1 MPNNSINIVVLLRE
15 ACDPR
20 PPVRLTAD
28 GYGVRERGL
37 RRIAN
42 PADICAL
49 EQALLLADEH
59 KGTVT
64 AVVIGPERLDDHLR
78 IALSMGVQRCIRVWD
93 SAFIGGDVIADAR
106 VVERLLEILQ
116 PDYFLTGNRLL
127 DSGADPVPLLA
138 SAKLGIPYVT
148 AALKVESV
156 DGEVEVLR
164 KCDRGARQLVGTRTP
179 CTLLFEDGCCE
190 ARYPDQ
196 VMLMAALAKG
206 IETWGVAEL
215 GLPYSDLG
223 GYGAVLEKERCSFP
237 RSNPQ
242 RVVTPDAK
250 LPAFERILALL
261 SGGIKPREGKLHTVS
276 AEQTADQLI
285 EIFQA
290 EGLFSGSEK

>member
-1 MPNNSINIVVLLRE
+1 MANTPINILVLLRE

-42 PADICAL
+42 PADVCAL
-49 EQALLLADEH
+49 EQALLLSETH

-64 AVVIGPERLDDHLR
+64 AVVIGPQRLDDHLR
-78 IALSMGVQRCIRVWD
+78 LALSMGVQRCIRVWD
-93 SAFIGGDVIADAR
+93 SAFIGGDAIADAR
-106 VVERLLEILQ
+106 VVERLMEILQ
-116 PDYFLTGNRLL
+116 PDYFLTGNRLV

-156 DGEVEVLR
+156 AGEVEVLR
-164 KCDRGARQLVGTRTP
+164 KCDRGARQLVGTSTP
-179 CTLLFEDGCCE
+179 CTLLFEEGCCE

-196 VMLMAALAKG
+196 VMLMAALSKG

-215 GLPYSDLG
+215 GLPYSELG
-223 GYGAVLEKERCSFP
+223 GYGAVLGKEPCSFP
-237 RSNPQ
+237 RTNPQ
-242 RVVTPDAK
+242 RVVTPDAT

-261 SGGIKPREGKLHTVS
+261 SGGIKPREGKLHALS
-276 AEQTADQLI
+276 AEQTADQLFN
-285 EIFQA
+285 IFQS
-290 EGLFSGSEK
+290 EGFFSGSEK

>member
-1 MPNNSINIVVLLRE
+1 MPKNPINIVVLLRE

-49 EQALLLADEH
+49 EQALCLAETH

-64 AVVIGPERLDDHLR
+64 AVVIGPQRLEDHLR
-78 IALSMGVQRCIRVWD
+78 LALSMGVQRCIRVWD
-93 SAFIGGDVIADAR
+93 SAFVGGDTISDAR
-106 VVERLLEILQ
+106 LVERLMEILQ

-127 DSGADPVPLLA
+127 DSGAEPVPLLA

-148 AALKVESV
+148 AALKVESI
-156 DGEVEVLR
+156 DGKVEVLR
-164 KCDRGARQLVGTRTP
+164 KCDRGARQLVGTSTP
-179 CTLLFEDGCCE
+179 CTLLFEEGCCE

-206 IETWGVAEL
+206 IETWGIAEL
-215 GLPYSDLG
+215 GLPYSELG
-223 GYGAVLEKERCSFP
+223 GYGAVLGKECCSFP
-237 RSNPQ
+237 RANPQ
-242 RVVTPDAK
+242 RVVTPDAN
-250 LPAFERILALL
+250 LPAFDRILALL
-261 SGGIKPREGKLHTVS
+261 SGGIKPREGKLHALS
-276 AEQTADQLI
+276 AQQTADQLFT
-285 EIFQA
+285 IFQT
-290 EGLFSGSEK
+290 EGLFSGSDK

>member
-1 MPNNSINIVVLLRE
+1 MPNNPIHIVVLLRE

-42 PADICAL
+42 PSDLCAL
-49 EQALLLADEH
+49 EQALQLAEKH
-59 KGTVT
+59 NGTVT
-64 AVVIGPERLDDHLR
+64 AVVIGPKRLEDHLR
-78 IALSMGVQRCIRVWD
+78 IALSMGVQRCIRLWD
-93 SAFIGGDVIADAR
+93 TAFLGGDVIADAR
-106 VVERLLEILQ
+106 LVERLLAILQ
-116 PDYFLTGNRLL
+116 PDYFLTGNRMI

-138 SAKLGIPYVT
+138 SAKLAIPYVT
-148 AALKVESV
+148 AALKIESV
-156 DGEVEVLR
+156 AGKVEVLR
-164 KCDRGARQLVGTRTP
+164 KCDRGARQLVGTTPP

-190 ARYPDQ
+190 VRYPDQ
-196 VMLMAALAKG
+196 DMLMAALTKG

-223 GYGAVLEKERCSFP
+223 GSGAVLEKERCSFP
-237 RSNPQ
+237 RSNPK
-242 RVVTPDAK
+242 RVVTPDAN

-261 SGGIKPREGKLHTVS
+261 SGGIKPREGKLHAVS
-276 AEQTADQLI
+276 AEQTADQLF

-290 EGLFSGSEK
+290 EGLFSGSQK